1 MDEVFGFSGALKG
14 MENASLLAI
23 GAFALIAVVLTS
35 ARAIVTESGRGKRW
49 TAKQAMPGPEAVPV
63 AVPAPPTEHVDEV
76 APGLIGLRDRIVDA
90 GVSNG
95 DQE

>member
-23 GAFALIAVVLTS
+23 GAFALVAVVLTS

-49 TAKQAMPGPEAVPV
+49 TANQVMPAPVPI

>member
-1 MDEVFGFSGALKG
+1 MDEVFGFSGALRG

-23 GAFALIAVVLTS
+23 GGFALVALVLTS
-35 ARAIVTESGRGKRW
+35 VRAMVTESGRGKRW
-49 TAKQAMPGPEAVPV
+49 TAKRAMPEPEAVPV
-63 AVPAPPTEHVDEV
+63 AETPPPTEHVDEV